1 MRRHLFRYQ
10 VVSRAIHEFVMARND
25 EELTWAWEV
34 ARQCIEVYAKNLVY
48 GSTLEDARA
57 NAWEKFSGV
66 FVGQDGYAG
75 MHGLAD
81 EMYWRLPEG
90 TGPQDLDAIV
100 AEARTQA
107 GRPTARPVT
116 PTPATV
122 TPPPPTQAT
131 NNVRPFL
138 RLVNDT
144 DTGE

>member
-1 MRRHLFRYQ
+1 M
-10 VVSRAIHEFVMARND
+10 HEFVMARND
-25 EELTWAWEV
+25 DELTWAWEV
-34 ARQCIEVYAKNLVY
+34 ARQCVEVYAKNLVY
-48 GSTLEDARA
+48 GTTLEDARA

-66 FVGQDGYAG
+66 FVGLDGYAG

-90 TGPQDLDAIV
+90 TGPQDLDAVV

-107 GRPTARPVT
+107 GRPTDRPA
-116 PTPATV
+116 PLAV
-122 TPPPPTQAT
+122 TPPPEAVKTTPPTQAT

-138 RLVNDT
+138 RLVHN

>member
-10 VVSRAIHEFVMARND
+10 VVSRAMHEFVMARND
-25 EELTWAWEV
+25 DELTWAWEV
-34 ARQCIEVYAKNLVY
+34 ARQCVEVYAKNLVY
-48 GSTLEDARA
+48 GTTLEDARA

-66 FVGQDGYAG
+66 FVGLDGYAG

-90 TGPQDLDAIV
+90 TGPQDLDAVV
-100 AEARTQA
+100 AEARSQA
-107 GRPTARPVT
+107 GRPTERPVT

-122 TPPPPTQAT
+122 TSPPAPQAT

-138 RLVNDT
+138 RLVHN